1 MIKCECIDWCKEN
14 KKKFCVAVLSVVT
27 GCWLVINNQMTVV
40 PPVCE
45 SWIAHWRRVAVNG
58 VETKECVCES
68 CAVECS
74 EECEVCEVM
83 IVDGMRMVCRKDQCE
98 LFALSLKIPK
108 GGVGQ
113 KEELESG
120 AVRVD
125 KIDQ

>member
-1 MIKCECIDWCKEN
+1 MNEFVNWYKEN

-40 PPVCE
+40 PDKFNITECFPEC
-45 SWIAHWRRVAVNG
+45 
-58 VETKECVCES
+58 ECVCES

-74 EECEVCEVM
+74 EECEVCEVK
-83 IVDGMRMVCRKDQCE
+83 IVNGMRMVCRKGQCE
-98 LFALSLKIPK
+98 LFALSRKIPK
-108 GGVGQ
+108 GGAGQ

>member
-1 MIKCECIDWCKEN
+1 
-14 KKKFCVAVLSVVT
+14 
-27 GCWLVINNQMTVV
+27 MTVV